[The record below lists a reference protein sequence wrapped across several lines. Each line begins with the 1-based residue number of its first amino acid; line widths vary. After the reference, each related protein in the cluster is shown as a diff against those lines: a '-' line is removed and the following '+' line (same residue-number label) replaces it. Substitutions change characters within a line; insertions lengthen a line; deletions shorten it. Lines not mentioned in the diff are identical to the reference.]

1 MPSDTDLHKAANQ
14 GDAAEVQ
21 ELLAEG
27 ADVDAPGAQKRTAL
41 HRALGSGH
49 VEVAQILLEKGAD
62 ATVVDSCKRTSARGR
77 DALEPM
83 HTAAPHTFIKLPS
96 TAAPLAGGART
107 DGEAHPCVCV
117 CDLFVGLHWAA
128 LAPEEKGAHECSK
141 ILFAKDGITSLI
153 NTQSSS
159 MSTPLHC
166 ALSRG
171 HTELVKLLVE
181 MKADVEIK
189 DEDGKKASDLAKS
202 LTNSKEVR
210 ACDVAAAREGGRHA
224 GACSTPHDRSALSS
238 VRR

>member
-83 HTAAPHTFIKLPS
+83 HTAAPHTFIKSPAQLLRWP
-96 TAAPLAGGART
+96 AGRGRT
-107 DGEAHPCVCV
+107 E
-117 CDLFVGLHWAA
+117 
-128 LAPEEKGAHECSK
+128 
-141 ILFAKDGITSLI
+141 
-153 NTQSSS
+153 
-159 MSTPLHC
+159 
-166 ALSRG
+166 R
-171 HTELVKLLVE
+171 
-181 MKADVEIK
+181 
-189 DEDGKKASDLAKS
+189 
-202 LTNSKEVR
+202 LTR
-210 ACDVAAAREGGRHA
+210 ACACVAY
-224 GACSTPHDRSALSS
+224 L
-238 VRR
+238 